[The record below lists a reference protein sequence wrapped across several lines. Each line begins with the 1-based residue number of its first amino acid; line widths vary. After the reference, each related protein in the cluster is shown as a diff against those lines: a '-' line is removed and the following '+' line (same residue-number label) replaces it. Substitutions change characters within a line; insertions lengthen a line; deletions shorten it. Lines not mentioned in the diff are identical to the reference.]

1 MTMKLNL
8 ILELNYYRFFL
19 PYIVS
24 VAAYKTLTFLSA
36 ALNQI
41 FMRGYLPLHVCQNK
55 TKNARVRVFNIVS
68 PLTRIDRLRTI
79 DSV

>member
-8 ILELNYYRFFL
+8 ILELNYNRFFL

-24 VAAYKTLTFLSA
+24 LTANKTLTFLSA

-41 FMRGYLPLHVCQNK
+41 FIRVYLPLRICQNK
-55 TKNARVRVFNIVS
+55 TKKLRVRVFNIVS
-68 PLTRIDRLRTI
+68 SLTRIDRLRTI